1 MRGIIVIDEAGITRA
16 SVGFEEIEGST
27 DLFGS
32 VLSALQTFALSF
44 SGGEMKEIEFGTLRL
59 LITPAGDG
67 YAMTLHSIDDD
78 DAHWKNNVV
87 VELIEERGGNLDD
100 GFLFLIS
107 ELLTD
112 EEITTEEVEM
122 GVKSLVEREPTW

>member
-16 SVGFEEIEGST
+16 SVGFEEIAGNT
-27 DLFGS
+27 DLFGT

-67 YAMTLHSIDDD
+67 YAMTLHSVDDA
-78 DAHWKNNVV
+78 DAHWKNSVV
-87 VELIEERGGNLDD
+87 VELIEERGGNLND

-112 EEITTEEVEM
+112 EEITTEEAEM
-122 GVKSLVEREPTW
+122 GIQSLAEKEPTW